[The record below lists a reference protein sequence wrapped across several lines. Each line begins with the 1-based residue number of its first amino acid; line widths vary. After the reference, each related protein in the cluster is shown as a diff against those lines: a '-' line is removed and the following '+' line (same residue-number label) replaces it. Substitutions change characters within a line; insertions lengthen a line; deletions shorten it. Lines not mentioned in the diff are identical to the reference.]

1 MFPRWTHIHSVN
13 YTAHS
18 LLWDG
23 YELLFLT
30 CITMYIQLYLF
41 HQVQPSHTLYNRFIF
56 KDAHHDQLQPQDKY
70 AKICL
75 LFSSSVQEVS
85 LPYIHKLCP
94 FQNTVL
100 LSLAGSPSLLAQ
112 WPASCLPGS
121 PDHGLQRFFPQL
133 EMDWITEACN
143 CRLCL
148 KYWIIQP
155 DTIGCWMRKCYVLFV
170 FSLLITIRHAVLSR
184 TNSVGIVLPQCLWM

>member
-1 MFPRWTHIHSVN
+1 MYN
-13 YTAHS
+13 YVYTTIFVSPGPA
-18 LLWDG
+18 
-23 YELLFLT
+23 LT
-30 CITMYIQLYLF
+30 
-41 HQVQPSHTLYNRFIF
+41 HTLYNRFIF
-56 KDAHHDQLQPQDKY
+56 KDAHHDRLQPQDKY

-85 LPYIHKLCP
+85 LPYIHKVWP

-133 EMDWITEACN
+133 EMDWITEACTSPIRMLSMPFWCQDN
-143 CRLCL
+143 CRLFEIL
-148 KYWIIQP
+148 NNSARLTN
-155 DTIGCWMRKCYVLFV
+155 TIGCWMRKCYVLFV
-170 FSLLITIRHAVLSR
+170 FSLLITIRRAVLSR
-184 TNSVGIVLPQCLWM
+184 TNSVCIVLHPIFFYILTY